1 MQIKSA
7 QGDYKVEFGPVV
19 NTQGSPTIIDA
30 NVARLY
36 PEMVNYRTLEIH
48 ADENSKSFD
57 ALTPVFR
64 FLEKHDEP
72 VVAVGGGVIQDIVCF
87 CTSLHRRGRPWCYVP
102 TTLLS
107 MADSCIGAKC
117 GINFNG
123 VKNQLGVFHAPK
135 AVYIDTRFLLT
146 LSERITLSGQ
156 GEMLKMRFLGSGG
169 ELGPTEKNIRASLE
183 CKQKIIQLDEHES
196 HERKALNYGHTF
208 GHALEAM
215 FEGTPHGIAIAWG
228 MDIENWIAKCFG
240 YWEREDFYL
249 TRDEIIRAGF
259 KIHVSRKPDT
269 AELMRLISL
278 DKKRTGDLI
287 TMWCNGKLIALP
299 WKDFPPMIEE
309 YWKTEGVN
317 ELLHWD

>member
-7 QGDYKVEFGPVV
+7 QGDYEVAFGPIV
-19 NTQGSPTIIDA
+19 NTQGRPTIIDA

-36 PEMVNYRTLEIH
+36 PEMVNYRTMEIH

-87 CTSLHRRGRPWCYVP
+87 CTALHRRGRLWYYVP

-123 VKNQLGVFHAPK
+123 TKNQLGAFHAPK
-135 AVYIDTRFLLT
+135 AVYVDVRFLKT
-146 LSERITLSGQ
+146 LSDRMILSGQ
-156 GEMLKMRFLGSGG
+156 GEMLKMHFLGSTGYL
-169 ELGPTEKNIRASLE
+169 EPTEQNIRASLE
-183 CKQKIIQLDEHES
+183 LKQKIIEADEHEK
-196 HERKALNYGHTF
+196 HLRKELNYGHTF
-208 GHALEAM
+208 GHALEGM
-215 FEGTPHGIAIAWG
+215 YDVPHGIAVAWG

-240 YWEREDFYL
+240 YWEREDFYN
-249 TRDEIIRAGF
+249 TRDEIVRAGF
-259 KIHVSRKPDT
+259 KIRTAKKPDT
-269 AELMRLISL
+269 AELMRLIAM

-299 WKDFPPMIEE
+299 WKDFPPMIDD